1 MGKIRNEDLQLNI
14 YVKSAQGQA
23 ELKRHHAAI
32 EQINKDLKENKISN
46 EQAQRAIAQHKSA
59 IQTLTKEHSI
69 QNMTLKELK
78 KNAALARI
86 ALQNAAPGSENFKR
100 LQRELAAT
108 TARIKELNTGAKAT
122 KGIFSGWGAAILASV
137 AIVTRA
143 LKGFASRI
151 ADFEQANVNLATVL
165 GKPVSEIEA
174 LTRSA
179 KDLGATTRYTAS
191 EVTGLQT
198 ELAKLGFTPEQ
209 ILSMEKPV
217 LNFATAVGTDLPS
230 AAQLAGAALRIFGLR
245 ASDSEE
251 ALGVMAV
258 ATNKSA
264 LNFSYLQSA
273 LSTVGPVAK
282 TFGFSLRDTTTLLG
296 ALANAGFDASSAATA
311 TRNILLNLAN
321 SNGKLAKSIG
331 GPVKSFDDLMD
342 AFDKLTSQ
350 GIDLAGAL
358 ELTDRRSVAAFTSF
372 LDGRDAARE
381 LHEALG
387 DVSGDLQTIA
397 DERMNTLSGSIASLK
412 SAWDGLIL
420 SMNNSKG
427 FFKLVVDRLTDTV
440 RLITKITTPKDEK
453 IAGQIDSMATKYQSE
468 GKTNEEIEAEI
479 AALRAERA
487 KYAEV
492 KSATLS
498 DIDEGISLGPGA
510 AVEKAKKSLD
520 ERIFILEQVQ
530 LKLQELARN
539 GSTTPPP
546 PKSGLDGKGSG
557 GSGGSGGE
565 GGSKT
570 SWSLNSDQSFLEAK
584 AALTKKFNDGEIATQ
599 EEYNE
604 QLYQLE
610 VSSLTARLASQKD
623 TAADRA
629 KIEADLQ
636 AKIMAHK
643 VAEQKKEKEL
653 ADAANKIQDELDT
666 YVKKS
671 GQERLY
677 NEDKRWETE
686 RKKYEGHA
694 GLLELIDKVH
704 LKKRAKIAI
713 DAENNE
719 LADLQKA
726 HDLQKQET
734 ENYWLKELETARK
747 GSGDE
752 AALRSA
758 MAVDLANKEVA
769 YLKSLQSRLEDIIK
783 DKQLG
788 GVNLTPEQLQEF
800 QKKLNEALKQ
810 LSTAQ
815 QVVNNAKAGTWSGSG
830 GGTFLGIA
838 QNDLEI
844 LTSSTEN
851 AATSAQK
858 LTTAFQL
865 AGGAAQEAFKI
876 AGKAIE
882 LAAAKENAEH
892 KKYLKDNEEKKNK
905 LKDRLTAG
913 LLSQTQYD
921 AEVEAIEK
929 DKEAREEELAIK
941 QAKRQ
946 KALSLVQAIINT
958 ALSISTTLAQFGTTP
973 WGIAA
978 AAVAAAMGAVE
989 VGLIAAQPITGA
1001 EEGGVV
1007 NVERKQDGKPFKARL
1022 NPNKRGYVNGPTVLV
1037 GEAGGEYIV
1046 PASGLNNPTL
1056 APILGTIESARKA
1069 GTLRNLDFSTLYH
1082 PSSASGFADGGFSQ
1096 AIQEAGLM
1104 TVSKADL
1111 AEIIVWLKSVR
1122 AKMNDPVPAQLSYF
1136 GRGGLKETMDKYGR
1150 ARANGVLK

>member
-32 EQINKDLKENKISN
+32 EQINRDLKENKISN

-412 SAWDGLIL
+412 SAWEGFIL
-420 SMNNSKG
+420 SMENSKG
-427 FFKLVVDRLTDTV
+427 VLKWTVDRLTDIV
-440 RLITKITTPKDEK
+440 RLMTPGNADRKIEL
-453 IAGQIDSMATKYQSE
+453 QISAKVSELLAE
-468 GKTNEEIEAEI
+468 GKTDEEITTEI
-479 AALRAERA
+479 NN
-487 KYAEV
+487 K
-492 KSATLS
+492 KSARQGFYLANRQ
-498 DIDEGISLGPGA
+498 ELQEHLLGSKEADLYG
-510 AVEKAKKSLD
+510 KKVHQLD
-520 ERIFILEQVQ
+520 REIFILEQAQ
-530 LKLQELARN
+530 LRLQEQARN
-539 GSTTPPP
+539 GSTPPP
-546 PKSGLDGKGSG
+546 PPPPPPPPSGPG
-557 GSGGSGGE
+557 GSGDGKKA
-565 GGSKT
+565 KT
-570 SWSLNSDQSFLEAK
+570 SWSLNSDQFFLEAK
-584 AALTKKFNDGEIATQ
+584 AALTKKFNEGEIATQ

-629 KIEADLQ
+629 KIEAELQ

-643 VAEQKKEKEL
+643 VAEQKKEKDLAEAAKKINDEL
-653 ADAANKIQDELDT
+653 ANYAKTASQ
-666 YVKKS
+666 KKLA
-671 GQERLY
+671 EETRRYEKEKALY
-677 NEDKRWETE
+677 
-686 RKKYEGHA
+686 A
-694 GLLELIDKVH
+694 GNASMLELIEKNHQKKVEQINIESYNES
-704 LKKRAKIAI
+704 LKISEQAHSLSNKRIENEYQEKIARV
-713 DAENNE
+713 
-719 LADLQKA
+719 K
-726 HDLQKQET
+726 
-734 ENYWLKELETARK
+734 K
-747 GSGDE
+747 GSGE
-752 AALRSA
+752 EVALRHA
-758 MAVDLANKEVA
+758 MSLEIAKNEVA
-769 YLKSLQSRLEDIIK
+769 YLTALQSELKKIVQDGEII
-783 DKQLG
+783 DGELSA
-788 GVNLTPEQLQEF
+788 EQMLAYTI
-800 QKKLNEALKQ
+800 KLKEV
-810 LSTAQ
+810 TAQ
-815 QVVNNAKAGTWSGSG
+815 LHAAKQAVNEGESGVWSGSG
-830 GGTFLGIA
+830 GGSFLGVS
-838 QNDLEI
+838 QTELEQ
-844 LTSSTEN
+844 LTSGIEN
-851 AATSAQK
+851 GATASEKFA
-858 LTTAFQL
+858 TAVKL

-876 AGKAIE
+876 ASKAIE
-882 LAAAKENAEH
+882 LVAAKENAEH

-913 LLSQTQYD
+913 LISQTQYD

-1037 GEAGGEYIV
+1037 GEAGGEYVV

-1136 GRGGLKETMDKYGR
+1136 GRGGLKETIDKYDR